1 MKQVI
6 QNIVNIILA
15 VLCLIFAV
23 LWIRAERADRN
34 GQNNPDIHIPDTVY
48 ICDTANIT
56 APIPISERFL
66 GYETAMVRTA
76 KERADNDGINEKPG
90 KRTEL
95 KDSAHEINYAS
106 KIELEEKVFPKKPI
120 DTNENASIDSCRVML
135 PIHERV
141 YEDSLYKAVVR
152 GYNPE
157 LVSLDIYQK
166 SIYYPVVVEK
176 EYDPPNIVVSIGPYM
191 GFGNKGFN
199 YGIALTVGVPL
210 ELKWP
215 W

>member
-48 ICDTANIT
+48 LCDTANIT
-56 APIPISERFL
+56 APTPISERFL
-66 GYETAMVRTA
+66 GYETTMVRTV
-76 KERADNDGINEKPG
+76 KERAD
-90 KRTEL
+90 KRAYTCDL
-95 KDSAHEINYAS
+95 AKDSAHEINFATRT
-106 KIELEEKVFPKKPI
+106 ELEEKVFPKMPI
-120 DTNENASIDSCRVML
+120 DTTENASTDSSRVML

-141 YEDSLYKAVVR
+141 YEDSLYRAVVR

-176 EYDPPNIVVSIGPYM
+176 EYDPPNIVMTVGPYC

-199 YGIALTVGVPL
+199 YGLAVTIGWVIDF
-210 ELKWP
+210 KRKKR
-215 W
+215 